1 MKRLFSAVL
10 CVCAIGAVS
19 ASDIGERLSAVLP
32 GDTVSLLLAKGRV
45 QKSSYK
51 EKGVSPTLA
60 PSSAISG
67 EAIGFWSGKDAVF
80 FAESLYLYKKKNPA
94 STAPGSD
101 VPRISAIL
109 RSLSR
114 LEGVQY
120 YSVSRK
126 KMRTLY
132 EKSYCVEGPKTKA
145 RVADPVAGSAEGLS
159 VYALQKDL
167 TFGEYV
173 YQYSYRQTA
182 DTVAFFSQNSEAMNF
197 MVLKLIDPGKLRV
210 SLIVQDLGDY
220 LLVYGLTRADFPA
233 VPAIESRLNA
243 SFSNREEAIY
253 EWFIR
258 EYEKQ

>member
-1 MKRLFSAVL
+1 MKRLFSALL
-10 CVCAIGAVS
+10 CACAIGAAS
-19 ASDIGERLSAVLP
+19 AADIGERLSAVLP
-32 GDTVSLLLAKGRV
+32 GETVSLLLAKGRV
-45 QKSSYK
+45 QKSAYK

-60 PSSAISG
+60 PSSALSG
-67 EAIGFWSGKDAVF
+67 EAIGFWSGKDAAF

-94 STAPGSD
+94 SASD
-101 VPRISAIL
+101 IAKISATL

-114 LEGVQY
+114 LQGIQY
-120 YSVSRK
+120 YSASKK

-132 EKSYCVEGPKTKA
+132 EKSYCVDGVKTKA
-145 RVADPVAGSAEGLS
+145 RVADPVAGSADGLS

-182 DTVAFFSQNSEAMNF
+182 DSVAFFSQNAEAMSYT
-197 MVLKLIDPGKLRV
+197 VLKLIDPGKLRV

>member
-10 CVCAIGAVS
+10 CVCAIGAAS
-19 ASDIGERLSAVLP
+19 AADIGERLAAVLP
-32 GDTVSLLLAKGRV
+32 GEAVSLLLAKGRV
-45 QKSSYK
+45 QKSAYR

-60 PSSAISG
+60 PSSVLSG
-67 EAIGFWSGKDAVF
+67 EAFGFWSGKDAAF
-80 FAESLYLYKKKNPA
+80 FAESLYLYKKKKPV
-94 STAPGSD
+94 STEPGSD
-101 VPRISAIL
+101 VPKISVIL

-114 LEGVQY
+114 LEGIQY
-120 YSVSRK
+120 YSESKK

-132 EKSYCVEGPKTKA
+132 EKSFCVDGVKTKS
-145 RVADPVAGSAEGLS
+145 RVADPIAGAGDGRYVVALHQDQSL
-159 VYALQKDL
+159 
-167 TFGEYV
+167 GEDGN
-173 YQYSYRQTA
+173 SDWYRQPP
-182 DTVAFFSQNSEAMNF
+182 DSVAFFSQNAEAMNF
-197 MVLKLIDPGKLRV
+197 TVFKLIDPGKLRV
-210 SLIVQDLGDY
+210 SLIVQDFGDY